1 MVSAYPKIKI
11 NEKRQQSNP
20 GRMTKDWVTL
30 QRKESRLAEEL
41 AEGGGNSKW
50 EAEKGSYEY
59 QLVVEEC
66 NYGHQLRSYDQL

>member
-1 MVSAYPKIKI
+1 MVSAYPIIKI
-11 NEKRQQSNP
+11 NGKRQQSNP
-20 GRMTKDWVTL
+20 GRMTKDRVTP
-30 QRKESRLAEEL
+30 RSKESRLAEVL